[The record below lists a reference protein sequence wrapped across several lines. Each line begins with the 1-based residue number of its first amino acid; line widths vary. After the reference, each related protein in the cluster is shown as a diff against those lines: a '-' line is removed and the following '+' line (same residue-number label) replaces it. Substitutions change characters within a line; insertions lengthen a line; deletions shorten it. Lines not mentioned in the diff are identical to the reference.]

1 MTVRDRNEQTVF
13 ESKAL
18 NSTNGIQS
26 NDNDND
32 ASRFEPHYAEITC
45 PDQVQIYETIMVDA
59 ERALTTGLLRGLRY
73 VKDNRLLPHGFDKRT
88 ADAQVAV
95 HGAAEGDT
103 DFIGGGDEVRYAVDV
118 GDAPGPFR
126 VKTELWYQPIDYR

>member
-1 MTVRDRNEQTVF
+1 
-13 ESKAL
+13 
-18 NSTNGIQS
+18 
-26 NDNDND
+26 
-32 ASRFEPHYAEITC
+32 
-45 PDQVQIYETIMVDA
+45 VQIYETIMVDA
-59 ERALTTGLLRGLRY
+59 DRALTTGLLRGLRY

-126 VKTELWYQPIDYR
+126 VEAELWYQPIGYRWAMNLKAYDAMETRRFVGYYEAMAAGSAVRLAFAVK